1 MSNPLILVSAVTLSF
16 FLNTFS
22 QPDSTTSI
30 HLMQIA
36 ELREDVKQ
44 LRADIDNLKAEIK
57 LHHSPSSVARNSSN
71 DISPENKSGVDKA
84 PVNNNNVYLITKSGK
99 RHNSSCRYYN
109 PTNCRP
115 GGSNEGT
122 ACKLCGG

>member
-1 MSNPLILVSAVTLSF
+1 MVNPLILESAIILSF

-22 QPDSTTSI
+22 QPDSTTPV
-30 HLMQIA
+30 LLLDIA
-36 ELREDVKQ
+36 ELREEVKL
-44 LRADIDNLKAEIK
+44 LRSDIDNLKAEIK
-57 LHHSPSSVARNSSN
+57 LHHSPSSAAQNSSS
-71 DISPENKSGVDKA
+71 DLSPENKSGVNKA